1 MADDECDLEAL
12 LDVLDEDDDDLLASA
27 DHGNVGQGSDVRAA
41 DKQEE
46 SGGEE
51 EEEEEIQ
58 RQLQEMEAKMRAM
71 KEKLS
76 KKGKNG
82 GGASQQA
89 VGPPA
94 ATGCGDGIGPPGT
107 AGDGSQR
114 PPPKARGGEVVV
126 AASPVAARQTV
137 GAADIDFRNS
147 KSLPQSMVL
156 CYVL

>member
-27 DHGNVGQGSDVRAA
+27 DHGNVEQGGDVTAA

-46 SGGEE
+46 SGG

-82 GGASQQA
+82 GGASQQV
-89 VGPPA
+89 VGPLA
-94 ATGCGDGIGPPGT
+94 ATGCGDTSRPPGT

-114 PPPKARGGEVVV
+114 PPPKVA
-126 AASPVAARQTV
+126 AASPVAARQTLGV
-137 GAADIDFRNS
+137 ADIDFRNG
-147 KSLPQSMVL
+147 KSLAKKHPYTLPFSES
-156 CYVL
+156 